1 MKKIQFTSTAK
12 VFTNENGQ
20 SINYTER
27 CIVVD
32 DIAYKIPKTSAQVF
46 DLQFK
51 EYINQDSIE
60 VDL

>member
-1 MKKIQFTSTAK
+1 MKLQFTSTLK

-20 SINYTER
+20 SIEYTER
-27 CIVVD
+27 CIIID
-32 DIAYKIPKTSAQVF
+32 GISYKIPKTSAQVF

-51 EYINQDSIE
+51 DFINGNPIE

>member
-1 MKKIQFTSTAK
+1 MKFQFTSTPK

-20 SINYTER
+20 SIEYTQR
-27 CIVVD
+27 CIVID
-32 DIAYKIPKTSAQVF
+32 NIEYKIPKTSGQVF

-51 EYINQDSIE
+51 DLVNQEAIE